1 MTDRAGGGDRARCSR
16 ARSSGSGSASP
27 GSARQVV
34 RASAG
39 LDLEPVLPDVTDERT
54 RADGR
59 HGLRDRRRSP
69 RTEPRGTSSPPAS
82 AEEEHQQLAQWPDAA
97 PALRAS
103 ARPPRRR
110 PDRWTAPRTSA
121 GSASRGSASRRG
133 ASGGWP
139 TRHRGVHVGN
149 FYLLKEECAGE
160 FTAEDGEILALF
172 ASRAATAVTAA
183 RTHRA
188 VERARADLEAV
199 IETSPP
205 VGVVVFDAVTG
216 RPISINRESLRI
228 VDRLR
233 SPARIPRGAPRRGDV
248 RTSRRPRAAP
258 SDHGRQESGSDGH
271 RVRAPARSLA
281 RCRTG
286 VHLRNPDAARLGP
299 AGSPNPK
306 LACTNS

>member
-1 MTDRAGGGDRARCSR
+1 MNARALTGATGCAIVMIAKDGTPRDFVT
-16 ARSSGSGSASP
+16 SGI
-27 GSARQVV
+27 
-34 RASAG
+34 
-39 LDLEPVLPDVTDERT
+39 
-54 RADGR
+54 
-59 HGLRDRRRSP
+59 
-69 RTEPRGTSSPPAS
+69 
-82 AEEEHQQLAQWPDAA
+82 AEEEHQRLAQWPDRLRLFEHPRDLPEGVRIMDR
-97 PALRAS
+97 PAHVRGLGFSWERI
-103 ARPPRRR
+103 PPR
-110 PDRWTAPRTSA
+110 SF
-121 GSASRGSASRRG
+121 RGT
-133 ASGGWP
+133 P

-233 SPARIPRGAPRRGDV
+233 SPGGSPEALLGVVTCGLPDGHERRRVTMGGKRADLTATEYELLRALSLDAGRVSTYETLMRRVWGRRGAPTR
-248 RTSRRPRAAP
+248 S
-258 SDHGRQESGSDGH
+258 S
-271 RVRAPARSLA
+271 PARS
-281 RCRTG
+281 
-286 VHLRNPDAARLGP
+286 
-299 AGSPNPK
+299 
-306 LACTNS
+306 